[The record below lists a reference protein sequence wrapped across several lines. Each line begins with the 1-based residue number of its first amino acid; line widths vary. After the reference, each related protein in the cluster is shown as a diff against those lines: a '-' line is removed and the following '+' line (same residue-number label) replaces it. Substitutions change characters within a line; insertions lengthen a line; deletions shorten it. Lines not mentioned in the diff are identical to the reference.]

1 MFYETFNHCSIWKF
15 CSMFYET
22 FIHYSVSK
30 FCSIFLFN
38 LEVWRI
44 YIHYSKCPNS
54 KCSLFIF
61 FFEPLFSIHYSASI
75 APRSLTL
82 RYFCFIFNEPFLA
95 FKVSLNRKVEAIIEC
110 FLDSA
115 TPPWL
120 QVCGSFVIEDFRH
133 LMGRVV
139 WHSYRT
145 SCTQDC
151 FRVVTRFQVKLK
163 DSLYIKWKKPNL
175 NQQVNT

>member
-1 MFYETFNHCSIWKF
+1 
-15 CSMFYET
+15 MFYET
-22 FIHYSVSK
+22 FIHYSISK

-44 YIHYSKCPNS
+44 YIHYSKCSKS

-61 FFEPLFSIHYSASI
+61 ACHYSVFITPHPLPPPPLAL
-75 APRSLTL
+75 AL
-82 RYFCFIFNEPFLA
+82 RYFSFIFNEPFLA

-139 WHSYRT
+139 GHSCGT

-151 FRVVTRFQVKLK
+151 FRMVTRFQVQLK
-163 DSLYIKWKKPNL
+163 ESLYIKWKKPNL
-175 NQQVNT
+175 NQQVKHLNLTLFL